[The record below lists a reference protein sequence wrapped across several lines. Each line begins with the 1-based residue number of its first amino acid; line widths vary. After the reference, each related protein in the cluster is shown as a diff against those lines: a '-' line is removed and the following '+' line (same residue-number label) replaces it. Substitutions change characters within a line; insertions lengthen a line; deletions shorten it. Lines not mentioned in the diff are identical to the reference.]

1 MLFAPVEEKMWEKSS
16 SKRQK
21 KMSDGEINDKYSS
34 QENRILTEIN
44 REKLPSFAE
53 ALKKKGYM
61 NVQPVYQR
69 RPRWDAKMKSRL
81 LSHS

>member
-34 QENRILTEIN
+34 QENRILTEI
-44 REKLPSFAE
+44 KLKLIGKNSL
-53 ALKKKGYM
+53 ALLK
-61 NVQPVYQR
+61 
-69 RPRWDAKMKSRL
+69 L
-81 LSHS
+81 